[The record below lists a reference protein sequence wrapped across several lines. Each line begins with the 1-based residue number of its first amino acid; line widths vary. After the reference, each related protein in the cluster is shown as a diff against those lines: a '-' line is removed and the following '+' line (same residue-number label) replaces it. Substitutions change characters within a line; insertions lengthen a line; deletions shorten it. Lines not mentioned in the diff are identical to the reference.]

1 VINKNTNFT
10 NLKFKAMQVKKSD
23 KVNLEKNKLNFLLIG
38 LVFSLAICL
47 VAFEWT
53 TEEMSESNLG
63 GLTGDEVFEEEI
75 ENTVQETPPEEI
87 EQPEPEPETVIE
99 ELTIVEDDVKVADV
113 DINSEADDKTK
124 TNINIVQSFDVEVE
138 EEVEAIAFAVV
149 EDKPVFPGGDAALM
163 KFIADNT
170 KYPEIAKENGIQGRV
185 FIQFVIDKNGAV
197 TKVQVA
203 KGVDPYLDAEALRV
217 VKLLPNWTPG
227 KQRGKP
233 VPVTFVVPINFKLY

>member
-1 VINKNTNFT
+1 
-10 NLKFKAMQVKKSD
+10 MQVKKSD
-23 KVNLEKNKLNFLLIG
+23 KANLEKQKLTFLIFG
-38 LVFSLAICL
+38 LALSLAICL

-53 TEEMSESNLG
+53 TEEITESNLG
-63 GLTGDEVFEEEI
+63 NLGGEEVFEEEI

-99 ELTIVEDDVKVADV
+99 ELTIVEDDVEVADI

-124 TNINIVQSFDVEVE
+124 TNINIVQTFDVEVE
-138 EEVEAIAFAVV
+138 EEVEPIAFAVV
-149 EDKPVFPGGDAALM
+149 EDKPLFPGGDAALM

>member
-1 VINKNTNFT
+1 
-10 NLKFKAMQVKKSD
+10 MQVKKSD
-23 KVNLEKNKLNFLLIG
+23 KVNLEKNKFNFLLIG
-38 LVFSLAICL
+38 LVVSLAICL

-53 TEEMSESNLG
+53 TEEMTESNLG
-63 GLTGDEVFEEEI
+63 GLSGDEVFEEEI
-75 ENTVQETPPEEI
+75 ENTVQETPPEEV
-87 EQPEPEPETVIE
+87 EPPEPEPETVIE
-99 ELTIVEDDVKVADV
+99 ELTIVEDDVKVKDV
-113 DINSEADDKTK
+113 DINTESDEKTK

-138 EEVEAIAFAVV
+138 EEVEPIAFAVV

-217 VKLLPNWTPG
+217 VKMLPKWTPG